1 MKKVSDVV
9 CKIGL
14 FLFSLCLLFAFVSC
28 DEEGLPVENYGSLT
42 TYAEGAGAKTI
53 EPSLGSITCSYY
65 VVKGTHS
72 NGTDSFEQEFST
84 SSTTV
89 EHLLVGTWT
98 VYVEGYNSDDTKI
111 AESASSSVTINPAST
126 TNASF
131 ALAYLSTGTGTLNLS
146 LKVAASET
154 TLTKVVYSI
163 GETDVVVTKPDEA
176 EEGYYYFRTTQ
187 NLAVG
192 QYEIL
197 VTFYDSNDAEI
208 GWPLMEI
215 AHVYKDLPASKE
227 WEFVGFTAPPVFSPS
242 AGIVSLSD
250 TISITSATVG
260 AEIFF
265 TTDGSIPTSASGTLY
280 SSPIQLTQNT
290 VIKAFS
296 ASPSLFPSPITTS
309 EYHIKAASPTVSV
322 AAGTYENAQSVVLS
336 TTTAGSTIY
345 YTTDGS
351 TPTENSAVYSQLIQ
365 ISHNTTVKAIAV
377 NSAFD
382 NSDVSTFEYHIKAAV
397 PTTTFVSDAY
407 EEPQTVYLSCATP
420 NAVIYYT
427 SDGTAPTNE
436 SSLYQNGVTVSTTQ
450 TLKAIAYA
458 EGFDPSPVFSLD
470 VIIATERVGAV
481 SFSVAAGTYNSNQT
495 VTLSSPAGTTIY
507 YTTDG
512 STPTRSST
520 QYTEAISVSS
530 TTTIKAIAGK
540 WGYLNSEVVTAEYVI
555 KTQAPTLSV
564 ASGTYQ
570 TAQSVTITCP
580 TVGASIFYTTD
591 GTTPTTSST
600 PYSEAI
606 TVDEAKTIKAIAQYA
621 AWDCSVGVSADYV
634 FQTKNPTMSVAA
646 GSYQTAQSVTLAC
659 DTAGA
664 VIYYTT
670 DGTTPTTSSTLYT
683 GAINVSESQTIKAI
697 AKFGNWNSS
706 EVVSVSYQIDGLAG
720 FSVTNPVHYSLTIEV
735 PDDWVEGEP
744 VVENVAA
751 VLTANLSPL
760 NPDAVYTWYI
770 DGRVAMNNNGTNA
783 QGARLRLGT
792 GECNVS
798 LLSGQHLI
806 TVKVT
811 VGTTVLIYSNE
822 VNVSENASIGVSGPG
837 YGIGDIGPA
846 GGYIFYDKGSYSDGW
861 RYLEAAPADL
871 EIVDGVPTVD
881 STVSGYS
888 YGTYKWDFDIFN
900 FGLYRTTD
908 DGSYLFVNGTTTYS
922 ATDCT
927 GTSIGTGKTNT
938 QLLVNAMGA
947 ETYSSGSGSSKTAD
961 YAARL
966 CDILTYTVN
975 GVTYDDWF
983 LPSKDELN
991 LIYVNLYSAGL
1002 VGFLANSHYWSSSE
1016 HYSYASSAWGQS
1028 FRYGGTQIYCF
1039 RSGAGNYGN
1048 VRPVRAF

>member
-53 EPSLGSITCSYY
+53 EPSLSSITCSYY

-260 AEIFF
+260 AEIFY
-265 TTDGSIPTSASGTLY
+265 TTDGSTPASANGTLY

-296 ASPSLFPSPITTS
+296 ASASLFPSPITTS
-309 EYHIKAASPTVSV
+309 EYHIKASSPSVSV
-322 AAGTYENAQSVVLS
+322 AAETYESAQSVVLS

-351 TPTENSAVYSQLIQ
+351 TPTENSAVYSQPIQ
-365 ISHNTTVKAIAV
+365 VSNNTTIKAMAV

-570 TAQSVTITCP
+570 TAQSVTISCP
-580 TVGASIFYTTD
+580 TVGASIYYTTD

-600 PYSEAI
+600 PYSGAI

-621 AWDCSVGVSADYV
+621 AWDSSDVVSADYV

-670 DGTTPTTSSTLYT
+670 DGTTPTTSSTQYT
-683 GAINVSESQTIKAI
+683 GAIYVRDSQTIKAI
-697 AKFGNWNSS
+697 AKYGNWNSS

-720 FSVTNPVHYSLTIEV
+720 FSVTNPVHYSLTIEI
-735 PDDWVEGEP
+735 PDYWVEGEP
-744 VVENVAA
+744 VVTNVSAA
-751 VLTANLSPL
+751 LTAILSPS
-760 NPDAVYTWYI
+760 NPNATYTWYI
-770 DGRVAMNNNGTNA
+770 DGRVVSYNNGTST
-783 QGARLRLGT
+783 QGSRFLRLGT
-792 GECNVS
+792 GENNIS
-798 LLSGQHLI
+798 LLDGRHFI
-806 TVKVT
+806 TVKAT
-811 VGTTVLIYSNE
+811 VGDTILICNSE
-822 VNVSENASIGVSGPG
+822 VTVSENASIGESGPCL
-837 YGIGDIGPA
+837 YVVGDIGPS
-846 GGYIFYDKGSYSDGW
+846 GGYVFYDKGSYSDGW
-861 RYLEAAPADL
+861 RYLEAAPSDL
-871 EIVDGVPTVD
+871 RLVDGVPTVD
-881 STVSGYS
+881 NTVSGYMES
-888 YGTYKWDFDIFN
+888 KYYFV
-900 FGLYRTTD
+900 FGCYRTTD
-908 DGSYLFVNGTTTYS
+908 DGNNLYVNGTTSYS
-922 ATDCT
+922 ALDCT
-927 GTSIGTGKTNT
+927 GTAIGTGKTNT
-938 QLLVNAMGA
+938 QLLVDSMGTGA
-947 ETYSSGSGSSKTAD
+947 YSDYSGSNKTAD

-966 CDILTYTVN
+966 CDILTYTSNDV
-975 GVTYDDWF
+975 VFDDWF
-983 LPSKDELN
+983 LPSKDELSLMN
-991 LIYVNLYSAGL
+991 VKRSAIG
-1002 VGFLANSHYWSSSE
+1002 GFTDDRYWSSSE
-1016 HYSYASSAWGQS
+1016 SGQS
-1028 FRYGGTQIYCF
+1028 FSAWEQTFGRDPFDLFTRGTDC
-1039 RSGAGNYGN
+1039 R

>member
-1 MKKVSDVV
+1 MR
-9 CKIGL
+9 KISFALLILLVLIVGCDNEVADGL
-14 FLFSLCLLFAFVSC
+14 Q
-28 DEEGLPVENYGSLT
+28 YGSISISST
-42 TYAEGAGAKTI
+42 TSKTI
-53 EPSLGSITCSYY
+53 EPSLASITCAKYI
-65 VVKGTHS
+65 VHGTHA
-72 NGTDSFEQEFST
+72 NGADTFDVEFTESPV
-84 SSTTV
+84 TV
-89 EHLLVGTWT
+89 EHLLVGNWT
-98 VYVEGYNSDDTKI
+98 VYVEGFNSEDVLI
-111 AESASSSVTINPAST
+111 AESATQTVVVNPAST

-163 GETDVVVTKPDEA
+163 GETDVVVTKPNEA

-192 QYEIL
+192 QYQIL

-208 GWPLMEI
+208 GWSLMEV
-215 AHVYKDLPASKE
+215 AHVYKNLTASKQ
-227 WEFVGFTAPPVFSPS
+227 WEFIGFTAPPVFSPS

-250 TISITSATVG
+250 TIAITSATVG
-260 AEIFF
+260 AEIFY
-265 TTDGSIPTSASGTLY
+265 TTDGSTPTSANGTLY
-280 SSPIQLTQNT
+280 SSPIQLNQNT

-322 AAGTYENAQSVVLS
+322 AAGTYESAQSVALS

-351 TPTENSAVYSQLIQ
+351 TPTENSAVYSQPIQ
-365 ISHNTTVKAIAV
+365 VSNNTTIKAMAV
-377 NSAFD
+377 NGAFD
-382 NSDVSTFEYHIKAAV
+382 NSDVSSFEYHIKAAV

-427 SDGTAPTNE
+427 SDGTVPTNE
-436 SSLYQNGVTVSTTQ
+436 STLYQNGVTVSTTQ
-450 TLKAIAYA
+450 TLKAVAYA

-540 WGYLNSEVVTAEYVI
+540 WGYLNSEVVSAEYVI

-580 TVGASIFYTTD
+580 TVGASIYYTID
-591 GTTPTTSST
+591 GSVPTTSST
-600 PYSEAI
+600 PYTGAI

-621 AWDCSVGVSADYV
+621 AWDSSDVVSADYV

-683 GAINVSESQTIKAI
+683 GAINVSETQTIKAI
-697 AKFGNWNSS
+697 AKYGNWNSS

-751 VLTANLSPL
+751 VLTANLSPS
-760 NPDAVYTWYI
+760 NPDALYTWYV
-770 DGRVAMNNNGTNA
+770 DGKVATYNNGTNA
-783 QGARLRLGT
+783 QGFILCLGT
-792 GECNVS
+792 GEYNVA
-798 LLSGQHLI
+798 LPVGQHII
-806 TVKVT
+806 TVKAT
-811 VGTTVLIYSNE
+811 VDDSVMLYTSGV
-822 VNVSENASIGVSGPG
+822 VASENASIGVRGASSV
-837 YGIGDIGPA
+837 IGSIGPA

-871 EIVDGVPTVD
+871 KVIDGVPTVD
-881 STVSGYS
+881 ETASGYS
-888 YGTYKWDFDIFN
+888 SGTDRFV
-900 FGLYRTTD
+900 FGYNRTAD
-908 DGSYLFVNGTTTYS
+908 NENNLLVNGTTRYS
-922 ATDCT
+922 AADCT

-938 QLLVNAMGA
+938 QLLVVAMGA
-947 ETYSSGSGSSKTAD
+947 EAYSSSSGSGKTAD

-991 LIYVNLYSAGL
+991 PMYTQLKTNGL
-1002 VGFLANSHYWSSSE
+1002 GGFAADDYWSSSE
-1016 HYSYASSAWGQS
+1016 YNYTANHAWVQGFSLGLQNYPN
-1028 FRYGGTQIYCF
+1028 RYTNL
-1039 RSGAGNYGN
+1039 R
-1048 VRPVRAF
+1048 VRPIRAF

>member
-1 MKKVSDVV
+1 MKKATEVV
-9 CKIGL
+9 LKIGL
-14 FLFSLCLLFAFVSC
+14 FICFLIGVFTFVSC
-28 DEEGLPVENYGSLT
+28 KDEGFPVENYGSLT
-42 TYAEGAGAKTI
+42 TYTEGAGAKTI
-53 EPSLGSITCSYY
+53 EPSLGSISCSYY
-65 VVKGTHS
+65 IVKGTHS
-72 NGTDSFEQEFST
+72 NGTDTFEQEFSAG
-84 SSTTV
+84 STTI
-89 EHLLVGTWT
+89 EHLLVGIWT
-98 VYVEGYNSDDTKI
+98 VYVEGYNSDDVKI
-111 AESASSSVTINPAST
+111 AESVSASVTINPAST

-131 ALAYLSTGTGTLNLS
+131 ALAYLTNGTGTLNLS

-154 TLTKVVYSI
+154 TLAKVVYSI
-163 GETDVVVTKPDEA
+163 GETDVVVMKPNDA
-176 EEGYYYFRTTQ
+176 EDGYFYFRTTQ

-192 QYEIL
+192 QYDIL

-215 AHVYKDLPASKE
+215 AHVYKNLPASKE
-227 WEFVGFTAPPVFSPS
+227 WEFVGFTAPPVFSPT
-242 AGIVSLSD
+242 AGVVSLSD
-250 TISITSATVG
+250 TIAITSSTAG
-260 AEIFF
+260 AEIFY
-265 TTDGSIPTSASGTLY
+265 TTDGSTPTSANGTLY
-280 SSPIQLTQNT
+280 SSPIHLTQNT

-296 ASPSLFPSPITTS
+296 ASPSLFPSPITIS
-309 EYHIKAASPTVSV
+309 EYHIKAASPSVDV
-322 AAGTYENAQSVVLS
+322 AAGVYESAQSVALS

-351 TPTENSAVYSQLIQ
+351 IPTVNSAVYIQ
-365 ISHNTTVKAIAV
+365 PIQVSNNTTIKAIAV

-382 NSDVSTFEYHIKAAV
+382 NSDVASFEYHIKAAV

-407 EEPQTVYLSCATP
+407 EEPQTVYLSCTTP

-427 SDGTAPTNE
+427 SDGTDPTNE

-450 TLKAIAYA
+450 TLKAVAYA
-458 EGFDPSPVFSLD
+458 EGFDPSPVFGLE

-520 QYTEAISVSS
+520 QYTEAITVSY

-580 TVGASIFYTTD
+580 TAGASIYYTTD

-600 PYSEAI
+600 PYTGAI
-606 TVDEAKTIKAIAQYA
+606 IVDEAKTIKAIAKYA
-621 AWDCSVGVSADYV
+621 AWDCSDVVSADYV
-634 FQTKNPTMSVAA
+634 FQTKNPTMSVAS
-646 GSYQTAQSVTLAC
+646 GSYQTAQSVSLAC

-670 DGTTPTTSSTLYT
+670 DGTTPTTSSTVYT

-697 AKFGNWNSS
+697 AKYGSWNSS

-751 VLTANLSPL
+751 VLTANLSPS
-760 NPDAVYTWYI
+760 NPDALYTWYV
-770 DGRVAMNNNGTNA
+770 DGKAATYNNGTNA
-783 QGARLRLGT
+783 QGFILCLGT
-792 GECNVS
+792 GEYNVA
-798 LLSGQHLI
+798 LPIGQHII
-806 TVKVT
+806 TVKAT
-811 VGTTVLIYSNE
+811 VDDSVMLYTSKVIA
-822 VNVSENASIGVSGPG
+822 SENASIGLSGAFSF
-837 YGIGDIGPA
+837 IGSIGPA

-861 RYLEAAPADL
+861 RFLEAAPADL
-871 EIVDGVPTVD
+871 RVVDGVPTVD
-881 STVSGYS
+881 ETASGYS
-888 YGTYKWDFDIFN
+888 NGTDSFV
-900 FGLYRTTD
+900 FGYYRTAD
-908 DGSYLFVNGTTTYS
+908 NGNHLFVNGTTKYS
-922 ATDCT
+922 AADCT
-927 GTSIGTGKTNT
+927 GTAIETGKTNT
-938 QLLVNAMGA
+938 QLLVDAMGA
-947 ETYSSGSGSSKTAD
+947 EAYYSVSGSEKTAN

-966 CDILTYTVN
+966 CEILTYTVN
-975 GVTYDDWF
+975 GVTFDDWF

-991 LIYVNLYSAGL
+991 LMYTQLKTNGL
-1002 VGFLANSHYWSSSE
+1002 GGLASTFYWSSSE
-1016 HYSYASSAWGQS
+1016 GTYDASYAWRQ
-1028 FRYGGTQIYCF
+1028 FFHDEYQEGGSYYY
-1039 RSGAGNYGN
+1039 RVGYYS